1 MHELTR
7 LVGKTLGIVGFGKM
21 GKAIA
26 VRAKAFQM
34 EVIDYHRHVRPQ
46 VESSYGVKPA
56 TLQELSNSCK

>member
-26 VRAKAFQM
+26 VRAKAFRM
-34 EVIDYHRHVRPQ
+34 ELIDYHRHVRPEE
-46 VESSYGVKPA
+46 ESSYGVKPVA
-56 TLQELSNSCK
+56 LRELSNSCE